1 MVSDI
6 AHCYS
11 RTERE
16 RTLQLGGPL
25 KSENNDQKNLTVKKD
40 VMKCTG
46 ILLNCG
52 DERVHKAKDRYIN
65 TINLIVWEMSDLFY
79 SY

>member
-6 AHCYS
+6 AYCYS

-25 KSENNDQKNLTVKKD
+25 KCENNDQKKFKWKKD
-40 VMKCTG
+40 EMKCTR
-46 ILLNCG
+46 ILLNRG
-52 DERVHKAKDRYIN
+52 DERVHKAKDRFIN
-65 TINLIVWEMSDLFY
+65 TKCLTYFIPINIFHS
-79 SY
+79 